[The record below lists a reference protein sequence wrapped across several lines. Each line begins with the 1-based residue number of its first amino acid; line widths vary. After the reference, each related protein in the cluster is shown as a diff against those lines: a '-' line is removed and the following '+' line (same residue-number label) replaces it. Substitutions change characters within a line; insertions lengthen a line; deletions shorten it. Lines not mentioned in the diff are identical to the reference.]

1 MGCRFRPSALGAG
14 CWGVRDRV
22 GGEGNGLAPEEP
34 LALGGPHLEWVR
46 RSIHDLCQPL
56 TALQLLLYMGL
67 AERVGDKAEAAEVV
81 GLRKTLDEAIVECDK
96 LVSLVRSM
104 QQRTTDRNEDGS
116 FG

>member
-1 MGCRFRPSALGAG
+1 
-14 CWGVRDRV
+14 
-22 GGEGNGLAPEEP
+22 
-34 LALGGPHLEWVR
+34 
-46 RSIHDLCQPL
+46 
-56 TALQLLLYMGL
+56 MGL